1 MKITPVNF
9 INYKVI
15 SKNNSKIQNKN
26 NSFSSEYS
34 TSSTNAKNI
43 NFRAS
48 VNIKELPL
56 VDEIEDAKSQAAKLY
71 SRTQAVKASA
81 FEIKKEV
88 DENVK
93 MLEKLAEGKSKFSIK
108 ANDTRHFLETK
119 RLHDEEYIDFWT
131 QYSYKEKQND
141 EVVRIVEKRG
151 DDKQMT
157 IIDISPETGITD
169 SYTFTNGIL
178 QDAQLGLNEK
188 SALFGDYEKIHY
200 DMIDGTP
207 RSYKKFGKTDYEV
220 SKYAT
225 WDDNGSLEVFGA
237 TVYYNGTFGDYSGK
251 FFQFD
256 DGKFVRIKDTHHIY

>member
-1 MKITPVNF
+1 MKISPVNF

-26 NSFSSEYS
+26 NSLNNDYLL
-34 TSSTNAKNI
+34 NAKNI

-56 VDEIEDAKSQAAKLY
+56 VDEIEDAKSQAADLY
-71 SRTQAVKASA
+71 SRTQAVKANA

-88 DENVK
+88 DESIA

-108 ANDTRHFLETK
+108 ANDTRYFLETK
-119 RLHDEEYIDFWT
+119 HLHDEEYIDFWT
-131 QYSYKEKQND
+131 QYSYKEKQNG

-151 DDKQMT
+151 DNRCMT
-157 IIDISPETGITD
+157 VVNIDPETGITD

-225 WDDNGSLEVFGA
+225 WDDDGSLEVFGA

-251 FFQFD
+251 FYQFD
-256 DGKFVRIKDTHHIY
+256 DGKFIRIKNTHHIY